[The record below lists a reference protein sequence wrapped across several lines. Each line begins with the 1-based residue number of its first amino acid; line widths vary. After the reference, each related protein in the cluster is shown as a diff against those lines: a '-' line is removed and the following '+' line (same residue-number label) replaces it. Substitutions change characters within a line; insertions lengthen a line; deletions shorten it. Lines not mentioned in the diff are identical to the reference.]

1 MAIVKELKVEKLD
14 TQSKKIL
21 IEDLKSII
29 KRVENNEIE
38 LLACATLDHNGDIA
52 GYHAR
57 LRKANLL
64 ELLGLLEMLEDY
76 LKGKAYED

>member
-1 MAIVKELKVEKLD
+1 MAKVQELKINKVDAK
-14 TQSKKIL
+14 SKQAL

-29 KRVENNEIE
+29 ERVENDEIE
-38 LLACATLDHNGDIA
+38 LLACSTLDVNGDIA

-64 ELLGLLEMLEDY
+64 ELLGLIEILSDY
-76 LKGKAYED
+76 LKGKAYEE